1 MIDSSQTPTPLTS
14 YAEAI
19 RTIRQGQKACLNMSN
34 GTTAR
39 INRTRLLQNY
49 ETILH
54 CAGIEQMMGEAI
66 GVKPGE
72 LLIQDADEELG
83 RYADVPA
90 CWLPSLGELIS
101 AADHKMAIASD
112 LLAEIKLVKEFRD
125 QVLHGKQPA
134 FGAGQRKC
142 VKAVFQKLRQGKH
155 CTPRAE
161 LLSRIAFVEKIQAGK
176 AEAEETFATLETLY
190 LSIEAESDV
199 RNALPPSKY
208 KSFHLPAVASIF
220 ELKRLDPALTRIFKR
235 DNLARRLRAS
245 ALIRNHLVHGSL
257 ITPTERQTRIIR
269 SAHEL
274 LGQALVE
281 FQLKKNGGHTAGG
294 DFRNGLDL

>member
-1 MIDSSQTPTPLTS
+1 
-14 YAEAI
+14 
-19 RTIRQGQKACLNMSN
+19 MSN
-34 GTTAR
+34 GTTTS
-39 INRTRLLQNY
+39 INRNRLLQNY

-134 FGAGQRKC
+134 FGAGQRKHIQ
-142 VKAVFQKLRQGKH
+142 AVFRKLRLGKH

-161 LLSRIAFVEKIQAGK
+161 LLSQIVFVDTIKGG
-176 AEAEETFATLETLY
+176 EAKTDEVLSTLETLY
-190 LSIEAESDV
+190 LSIESESDV
-199 RNALPPSKY
+199 RAALPPSKH
-208 KSFHLPAVASIF
+208 KNFHLPAVASIF

-235 DNLARRLRAS
+235 DNLPRRLRAS

-257 ITPTERQTRIIR
+257 ITPTEKQTDIIR

-281 FQLKKNGGHTAGG
+281 FQLKKNGGHTDGG
-294 DFRNGLDL
+294 DFRNGLNL

>member
-1 MIDSSQTPTPLTS
+1 MIDSSHTHPVFNS
-14 YAEAI
+14 YADAI
-19 RTIRQGQKACLNMSN
+19 RTIRLGQNARLTMSN
-34 GTTAR
+34 GTTAS
-39 INRTRLLQNY
+39 INRNRLLQNY
-49 ETILH
+49 GTILH

-66 GVKPGE
+66 GLRPGE

-101 AADHKMAIASD
+101 LADQKMAVASD
-112 LLAEIKLVKEFRD
+112 LLNEVKLVKEFRD
-125 QVLHGKQPA
+125 QVLHGKQTA
-134 FGAGQRKC
+134 FGAGQRKHIQ
-142 VKAVFQKLRQGKH
+142 AVFRRLRLGKH

-161 LLSRIAFVEKIQAGK
+161 LLSRIALIESIKVG
-176 AEAEETFATLETLY
+176 EAKSDEVLSTLETLY

-199 RNALPPSKY
+199 RAALSPY
-208 KSFHLPAVASIF
+208 KHKKFHLPAVASIF
-220 ELKRLDPALTRIFKR
+220 ELKRLDPVLTRIFKR
-235 DNLARRLRAS
+235 DNLSRRLRAS

-257 ITPTERQTRIIR
+257 ITPTERQTSIIR

-294 DFRNGLDL
+294 DFRNGLNL